1 MTGRIAIEVNVR
13 SLVDWPANVVELQ
26 ISNEECKG
34 ARRHAGLLSPREAR
48 QLAKMLFEAADQ
60 ADDLPVR
67 EIRQ

>member
-13 SLVDWPANVVELQ
+13 SLVDWPANVELQ

-34 ARRHAGLLSPREAR
+34 ARRHAGLLSPREAL